1 MTVENTDYRPSG
13 KFGPLTGRRVLA
25 GFIFF
30 FGIVFAVNTLMVW
43 RALSTFDGV
52 EVEGAYQK
60 GRAYNHL
67 LEQMETQKAL
77 GWKSTIETELLAG
90 EGYETLLH
98 IRFETVDGAPL
109 QGLAVEGEFW
119 RPVTQGED
127 KKAMLTETA
136 PGLYT
141 AHFNLTHAGNWLVRI
156 AAEGPKGETFV
167 EEQRVILRD
176 KDRLRDKDGK

>member
-1 MTVENTDYRPSG
+1 MTAQHTDYHPSG

-25 GFIFF
+25 GFVFF
-30 FGIVFAVNTLMVW
+30 FGIVFAVNALMVW

-67 LEQMETQKAL
+67 LERMEAQKAL
-77 GWKSTIETELLAG
+77 GWKSTIETGLLAG
-90 EGYETLLH
+90 EGHEALLRV
-98 IRFETVDGAPL
+98 RFETADGAPL
-109 QGLAVEGEFW
+109 QGLAVRGEFW

-127 KKAMLTETA
+127 SEALLTETA

-141 AHFNLTHAGNWLVRI
+141 ARFDLAHAGNWLVRI

-167 EEQRVILRD
+167 EEQRVILRN
-176 KDRLRDKDGK
+176 KDEK